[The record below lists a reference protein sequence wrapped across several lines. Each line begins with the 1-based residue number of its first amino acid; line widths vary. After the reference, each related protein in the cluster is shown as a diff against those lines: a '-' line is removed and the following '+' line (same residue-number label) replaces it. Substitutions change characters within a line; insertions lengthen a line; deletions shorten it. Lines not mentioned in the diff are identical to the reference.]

1 MKEKTEIIKS
11 ENKIQQILENEEYE
25 SKLTYQEKDGE
36 IIYKVEMKEKTSD
49 IDILE
54 RLEYFEPDDLVECV
68 MYRECIEDVKT
79 LIAENKEL
87 KEFKENIER
96 IDKKQLDK
104 LYKDAQKALKEYRE
118 TQNKVAKLEEENKE
132 LKEKN
137 KELEE
142 EDIKIRAKF
151 ILQLDNYIPKSKVKE
166 VIEELSEELE
176 IMKVDNM
183 YGRYKEYGGKKK
195 WEEMFQYKY
204 GKHDVLQSLLGK
216 E

>member
-1 MKEKTEIIKS
+1 M
-11 ENKIQQILENEEYE
+11 NN
-25 SKLTYQEKDGE
+25 
-36 IIYKVEMKEKTSD
+36 

-54 RLEYFEPDDLVECV
+54 EKIKIIESLCTDD
-68 MYRECIEDVKT
+68 CINKETVIKPLKYAIET

-151 ILQLDNYIPKSKVKE
+151 ILQLDNYIPKSKVEE
-166 VIEELSEELE
+166 VIEEVKKDENPS
-176 IMKVDNM
+176 ISSFQ
-183 YGRYKEYGGKKK
+183 EYAQEYAIDK
-195 WEEMFQYKY
+195 
-204 GKHDVLQSLLGK
+204 LQSLLGK